1 MKRQLLHLFFL
12 SVFIGCI
19 ALTSVNYLWCSN
31 VNVQLIEEEI
41 AHDHMPV
48 SKKHFTDGEDH
59 LSLWLS
65 DFMASQRLFDHG
77 VEIQPANISLPGYS
91 AHLPVETPPPDRA

>member
-1 MKRQLLHLFFL
+1 MKGHLLHVFFL
-12 SVFIGCI
+12 TVFIGCI

-41 AHDHMPV
+41 AHDKPI
-48 SKKHFTDGEDH
+48 SKKKINSNEDH
-59 LSLWLS
+59 LSLWLT

-77 VEIQPANISLPGYS
+77 VEIQPANVSLPGYS
-91 AHLPVETPPPDRA
+91 AHLPVESPPPDRA